1 MLSVKDFDAR
11 DLRSLSDCLA
21 MLPEVKP
28 VKARGLLKRMH
39 DCLTEKK
46 YFEGVEAPSLTM
58 SKSQVR
64 VSYQLIQHLFVK
76 DVWEK
81 DHVTPVGA
89 KLICDLYVGGEFEL
103 KKKVSAEPTE
113 LMAYANGVDAVM
125 KRKET
130 REKAAKALQNKV
142 ANPNT
147 VKESEFTYHLLN
159 QIFFKHDVSANG
171 SMVVGG
177 IKVEKAVNRY
187 SSNSG
192 KTQDWDVSFSWK
204 GSDGQHVR
212 VTKESIYRNNRHNDA
227 ERNWGLPE

>member
-1 MLSVKDFDAR
+1 MNSLKDFDAR

-28 VKARGLLKRMH
+28 RKARALLKLMY
-39 DCLTEKK
+39 DSLFEKK
-46 YFEGVEAPSLTM
+46 YFEGVEAPVLNM
-58 SKSQVR
+58 KKSKIQ
-64 VSYQLIQHLFVK
+64 VSYQLILHLFVK

-89 KLICDLYVGGEFEL
+89 KLLCDLYAGGEFEL

-113 LMAYANGVDAVM
+113 LLAYANGVEAVL

-130 REKAAKALQNKV
+130 REKAAKAFQDKV
-142 ANPNT
+142 ANPHA

-159 QIFFKHDVSANG
+159 QIFFKHDAPSNG

-177 IKVEKAVNRY
+177 IKVEKSVNRF

-192 KTQDWDVSFSWK
+192 KTQDWEVSFSWK
-204 GSDGQHVR
+204 GSDGQYVR
-212 VTKESIYRNNRHNDA
+212 VTKESIYRNNRRNDA